1 MLIAR
6 FKKALIS
13 YSLGALI
20 VSSLLGV
27 ANASNQEVKV
37 KDYFGEQTIKLPVS
51 KIIYLGSFAEVP
63 AMFNTWDRVVGVS
76 DYAFKD
82 DIVKATL
89 KDEELKRIKSMSS
102 DHTAALNV
110 ELLKKLSPDLVVT
123 FVGNPKAVEHA
134 KKFGISFLS
143 FQEKTIAEVMEDI
156 DAQAKALEIDASK
169 KLAKMQETLDFI
181 KERLKDVKKKKGVE
195 LFHKAN
201 KISGHQALDSD
212 ILEKGGIDNFGLKYV
227 KFGRA
232 DISVEK
238 IVKENPEIIFIW
250 WVSPLT
256 PEDVLNNPKFATIKA
271 IKNKQVYKLPTM
283 DIGGPRAPLISLYI
297 ALKAHPEAFKGVD
310 INAIVKDYYKVVFDL
325 NDAEVEPFLWH

>member
-1 MLIAR
+1 MVMFSL
-6 FKKALIS
+6 KKALIS
-13 YSLGALI
+13 CSLGVLL

-27 ANASNQEVKV
+27 ANASVQEVQV
-37 KDYFGEQTIKLPVS
+37 KDYFGDQAIKLPVS

-63 AMFNTWDRVVGVS
+63 AMFHTWDRVVGIS
-76 DYAFKD
+76 DYAFKS
-82 DIVKATL
+82 DIVKTTL
-89 KDEELKRIKSMSS
+89 KDPKRIKSMSS
-102 DHTAALNV
+102 DHVAALNV

-134 KKFGISFLS
+134 KKFGILFLS

-181 KERLKDVKKKKGVE
+181 KERLKGVKKKKGVE

-250 WVSPLT
+250 WISPLS

-283 DIGGPRAPLISLYI
+283 DIGGPRAPLISLFI

-310 INAIVKDYYKVVFDL
+310 INAIIKDYYKVVFDL

>member
-1 MLIAR
+1 MFSL
-6 FKKALIS
+6 KKALIS
-13 YSLGALI
+13 CSLGVLL

-27 ANASNQEVKV
+27 ANASVQEVQV
-37 KDYFGEQTIKLPVS
+37 KDYFGDQAIKLPVS

-63 AMFNTWDRVVGVS
+63 AMFHTWDRVVGIS
-76 DYAFKD
+76 DYAFKS
-82 DIVKATL
+82 DIVKTTL
-89 KDEELKRIKSMSS
+89 KDPKRIKSMSS
-102 DHTAALNV
+102 DHVAALNV

-134 KKFGISFLS
+134 KKFGILFLS

-181 KERLKDVKKKKGVE
+181 KERLKGVKKKKGVE

-250 WVSPLT
+250 WISPLS

-283 DIGGPRAPLISLYI
+283 DIGGPRAPLISLFI

-310 INAIVKDYYKVVFDL
+310 INAIIKDYYKVVFDL

>member
-1 MLIAR
+1 MFSL
-6 FKKALIS
+6 KKALIS
-13 YSLGALI
+13 CSLGALL

-27 ANASNQEVKV
+27 ASASSQEIRV
-37 KDYFGEQTIKLPVS
+37 KDYFGDQAIKLPVS

-63 AMFNTWDRVVGVS
+63 AMLHTWDRVVGIS

-89 KDEELKRIKSMSS
+89 KGEELKRIKHMSS
-102 DHTAALNV
+102 DHVAALNV

-256 PEDVLNNPKFATIKA
+256 PEDVLNNPKFSTIKA

-283 DIGGPRAPLISLYI
+283 DIGGPRAPLISLFI

-325 NDAEVEPFLWH
+325 KDAEIEPFLWH

>member
-37 KDYFGEQTIKLPVS
+37 KDYFGEQTIKLPIS
-51 KIIYLGSFAEVP
+51 KIAYIGSYVEVP
-63 AMFNTWDRVVGVS
+63 AMLNVWNRVVGVS

-89 KDEELKRIKSMSS
+89 KDPKRIKSMSS
-102 DHTAALNV
+102 DHVAALNV

-250 WVSPLT
+250 WISPLS

>member
-13 YSLGALI
+13 YSLGAIL
-20 VSSLLGV
+20 VSSLLSV

-37 KDYFGEQTIKLPVS
+37 KDYFGEQTIKLPIS
-51 KIIYLGSFAEVP
+51 KIAYIGSYVEVP
-63 AMFNTWDRVVGVS
+63 AMLNVWDRVVGVS

-89 KDEELKRIKSMSS
+89 KDPERIKSMSS
-102 DHTAALNV
+102 DHVAALNV

-143 FQEKTIAEVMEDI
+143 FQETTIAEAMQAMQ
-156 DAQAKALEIDASK
+156 AQAAVLEIDASK
-169 KLAKMQETLDFI
+169 KFAKMQETLDFI

-232 DISVEK
+232 DVSVEK

-250 WVSPLT
+250 WISPLS

-283 DIGGPRAPLISLYI
+283 DIGGPRAPLISLFI

-310 INAIVKDYYKVVFDL
+310 INAMVKDYYKVVFDL